1 MFRLLFLT
9 FFGACR
15 ADHHTAEQAHESPPA
30 MTVPLAVLA
39 VLSIVGGY
47 VGLPE
52 GWLWGDRFS
61 EFLAPVLPPVHAHEQ
76 HSAGLGETGLM
87 VVSILAAA
95 AGIALAYLFYIRSP
109 EIPGRLSAWLRG
121 LYDAL
126 LNKYWVDEVYG
137 ATVVGGT
144 FWLANALWRFM
155 DVTIID
161 GTVNGVGRV
170 IQLQSSLWR
179 RVQTGNV
186 QHYALTFL
194 GGVILVIGYFLLH

>member
-9 FFGACR
+9 FFGECR
-15 ADHHTAEQAHESPPA
+15 ADHHTAEHAHESPPA
-30 MTVPLAVLA
+30 MTLPLAVLA

-52 GWLWGDRFS
+52 GWLWEDRFS
-61 EFLAPVLPPVHAHEQ
+61 EFLAPVLLTHGHEQ
-76 HSAGLGETGLM
+76 HSAGLETRLM
-87 VVSILAAA
+87 AVSILAAA
-95 AGIALAYLFYIRSP
+95 AGIALAYVFYIRSP
-109 EIPGRLSAWLRG
+109 EIPGRLSARLRG

-126 LNKYWVDEVYG
+126 LNKYWVDELYG

-144 FWLANALWRFM
+144 FWLANALWKFV
-155 DVTIID
+155 DVAVID

-186 QHYALTFL
+186 QNYALTFL